1 MHLPYKDSG
10 SAVFYG
16 CTCTLHITK
25 VQTLAVLLGGTHEKD
40 TALDL
45 HLTILRQ
52 KT

>member
-16 CTCTLHITK
+16 CTLHIAK